1 MEKMKV
7 LDQKACEWLEKMP
20 PHTWVRAFFSEYP
33 KCDILLNNSCEVFN
47 KYILDAR
54 EMPILSMLEKIR
66 GQLMTRYYNKQKELD
81 QMQGSVCPKIR
92 KKVLKNAEYA
102 NLCFVLPAG
111 HGIFQVQSR
120 DFQYR
125 VDIIAKTCDCRRWNL
140 TGIPCNHAISC
151 LRHERIPAESV
162 LPSCYSTEAFGRAY
176 AFNIWPCRDQTL
188 WEKMNGPEI
197 KPPVYEK
204 KVGRPTKS
212 RRKQPYEVQGNM
224 AQS

>member
-7 LDQKACEWLEKMP
+7 LDKKAYEWLEKMP

-92 KKVLKNAEYA
+92 KKVLKMLNMQTCV
-102 NLCFVLPAG
+102 LCYQQDMVF
-111 HGIFQVQSR
+111 FRFS
-120 DFQYR
+120 
-125 VDIIAKTCDCRRWNL
+125 
-140 TGIPCNHAISC
+140 
-151 LRHERIPAESV
+151 
-162 LPSCYSTEAFGRAY
+162 
-176 AFNIWPCRDQTL
+176 
-188 WEKMNGPEI
+188 
-197 KPPVYEK
+197 
-204 KVGRPTKS
+204 
-212 RRKQPYEVQGNM
+212 QGTF
-224 AQS
+224 SIE